1 MKKILLSVTLLMLLA
16 GCKKQTVPDEQ
27 SLPIFKSVYSMLQ
40 HRDFFN
46 ARLRY
51 EADRTKMSEFHQL
64 VAGAL
69 IDQAFNRLE
78 SSNVKINTVLHT
90 YGARVPDSTRYRLLI
105 AKQINHGKRCE
116 YQQAFSAMDEAIN
129 TLAKEIPGK
138 EMKDH
143 QNTRVI
149 WKSLMDQPRQQVIIE
164 AGTTMDMKR
173 DKAGLSNLTVS
184 TGTVS
189 MDFVFDTGAN
199 FSTVTATTAKQ
210 FNMMMMDSVI
220 DVMAITG
227 ATVKA
232 RIALCP
238 ELHVGNIRVR
248 NAVFLVFA
256 DSALA
261 VPQIHYQI
269 NGILGFPVIEAMKE
283 IQITRDGKLIVPVQR
298 TECAYRNMALDFLTP
313 VMELNGE
320 SYTFDTGANKTVL
333 YEAYFNKYKQS
344 IVKGY
349 TERMVNL
356 GGAGGSLWR
365 KSYQITFSPVIDS
378 KSVSVDSVLVL
389 EENMKD
395 DAKEL
400 YGNIGQDLIRKF
412 GKMTLNF
419 ESMFI
424 RLD

>member
-164 AGTTMDMKR
+164 AGTT
-173 DKAGLSNLTVS
+173 
-184 TGTVS
+184 
-189 MDFVFDTGAN
+189 
-199 FSTVTATTAKQ
+199 
-210 FNMMMMDSVI
+210 
-220 DVMAITG
+220 
-227 ATVKA
+227 
-232 RIALCP
+232 
-238 ELHVGNIRVR
+238 
-248 NAVFLVFA
+248 
-256 DSALA
+256 
-261 VPQIHYQI
+261 
-269 NGILGFPVIEAMKE
+269 
-283 IQITRDGKLIVPVQR
+283 
-298 TECAYRNMALDFLTP
+298 
-313 VMELNGE
+313 
-320 SYTFDTGANKTVL
+320 
-333 YEAYFNKYKQS
+333 
-344 IVKGY
+344 
-349 TERMVNL
+349 
-356 GGAGGSLWR
+356 
-365 KSYQITFSPVIDS
+365 
-378 KSVSVDSVLVL
+378 
-389 EENMKD
+389 
-395 DAKEL
+395 
-400 YGNIGQDLIRKF
+400 
-412 GKMTLNF
+412 
-419 ESMFI
+419 
-424 RLD
+424 